1 MIIRSLDSYASG
13 QSVTGCDSPVLYRTW
28 GLLVTDRALVDA
40 GRVGSKV
47 SLEEQRR
54 SRVVSLTHLRF
65 NDIRDLPPPAD
76 NLFGVCNEPVVSA
89 AIPKSLDG
97 SMPTISNP
105 RFHERIRQ
113 ELRQ

>member
-1 MIIRSLDSYASG
+1 M
-13 QSVTGCDSPVLYRTW
+13 
-28 GLLVTDRALVDA
+28 GLLSEPYQAGRPGRLLRAARVLTAAGTAGALV
-40 GRVGSKV
+40 G
-47 SLEEQRR
+47 RR

-65 NDIRDLPPPAD
+65 NHIRDLPPPAD
-76 NLFGVCNEPVVSA
+76 NLVGVSNEPVVSA
-89 AIPKSLDG
+89 AIPKSLDW